1 MKDLVERIRFYLKI
15 AGVTAIYRRY
25 FVMNAFDGA
34 LTALGVV
41 LGAWA
46 SGAIQP
52 RIIVGAGVGVSLA
65 MGMSGFSGAYLAE
78 RAERLRRLRELERSL
93 LRSLERS
100 VHGRAL
106 RTAIIWAAAVDALSP
121 ALSSLTSISPF
132 IAAEHGVVSVSE
144 AAAASVIIIFAIL
157 FILGV
162 FTGRVSR
169 EHAFISGLRMLIVG
183 VLTAALILL
192 WTGYRG

>member
-1 MKDLVERIRFYLKI
+1 LREHIERIRFYLKI

-52 RIIVGAGVGVSLA
+52 RVIVGAGVGVSLA

-78 RAERLRRLRELERSL
+78 RAERLRRLRELERSP

-100 VHGRAL
+100 VHSRAL
-106 RTAIIWAAAVDALSP
+106 RTAILWAAAVDALSP

-132 IAAEHGVVSVSE
+132 VAAQYGLISVNE
-144 AAAASVIIIFAIL
+144 AAAASVITVFAIL
-157 FILGV
+157 FILGL
-162 FTGRVSR
+162 FTGKVSR
-169 EHAFISGLRMLIVG
+169 EHMFISGLRMLIVG
-183 VLTAALILL
+183 VSTAALILL
-192 WTGYRG
+192 WTGYMG